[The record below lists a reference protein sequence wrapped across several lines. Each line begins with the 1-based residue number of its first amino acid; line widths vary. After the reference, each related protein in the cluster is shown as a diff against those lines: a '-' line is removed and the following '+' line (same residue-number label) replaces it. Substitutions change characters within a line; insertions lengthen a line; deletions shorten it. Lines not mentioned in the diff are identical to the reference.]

1 MSTPETTTPATVE
14 KDEFNFD
21 TLEPIEIPVTY
32 NKQKYLLC
40 DASGGTVAKYRAAML
55 NNAQMQRNV
64 DKSTKVSG
72 MGGLADAEFILLA
85 GCLWHT
91 DPSGGKGKQTVDEKV
106 LRTWPNR
113 VTEPLCKKAKA
124 ISMVDEDETKQGD
137 TGPKDSPST
146 TESGSK

>member
-1 MSTPETTTPATVE
+1 MESTVSTPQPTT
-14 KDEFNFD
+14 DEFNFD
-21 TLEPIEIPVTY
+21 SLEAIEIPVTY
-32 NKQKYLLC
+32 KGQKYLLC

-55 NNAQMQRNV
+55 SGAQMQRNH

-85 GCLWHT
+85 GCLWVT
-91 DPSGGKGKQTVDEKV
+91 DPSGARGKQNVDERV
-106 LRTWPNR
+106 IRSWPNR
-113 VTEPLCKKAKA
+113 ITEPLCKKAKE
-124 ISMVDEDETKQGD
+124 ISMVDADESKPGD